1 MRVSLIFIAAAVLWA
16 QTRAPE
22 RSKQQTTRKDAAAPA
37 GDAAKGKKLF
47 TATGC
52 YECHGYVG
60 QGGTAGP
67 RIAPDPIPF
76 PAFSAYLRHPANQMP
91 PYTEKVASNQDLA
104 DIYAYLK
111 TIPQPPSPDS
121 IPLLKK

>member
-1 MRVSLIFIAAAVLWA
+1 MRIRISVLLIAAVGLWA
-16 QTRAPE
+16 QTRPE
-22 RSKQQTTRKDAAAPA
+22 GQGKKDAATLA

-47 TATGC
+47 TAVGC

-67 RIAPDPIPF
+67 RIAPNPIPF
-76 PAFSAYLRHPANQMP
+76 PAFSRYLRQPADQMP
-91 PYTEKVASNQDLA
+91 PYTVKVASDRDLA

-111 TIPQPPSPDS
+111 TIPQPPPLDS